1 MIAAVVAGPAGHH
14 LPPGEVV
21 AIDGRHHPDHSASP
35 DLLGCVGC
43 PIDFLRAGSFVAI
56 RAIKT
61 EGSAHDAHRP
71 HEIVYGHV
79 LQYLN
84 VLEDRVRGLLSRG
97 RLSLGSSE
105 RAADQ
110 PDNCHYGSR
119 GTYFERSPP
128 T

>member
-1 MIAAVVAGPAGHH
+1 MIAAVMAGPAGHH
-14 LPPGEVV
+14 LPSGEIV
-21 AIDGRHHPDHSASP
+21 AIDGRHHLHHSARP

-43 PIDFLRAGSFVAI
+43 PIDFLGAGSFVTI
-56 RAIKT
+56 RAVKT
-61 EGSAHDAHRP
+61 EGGAHDAHGP

-79 LQYLN
+79 LQHLN

-119 GTYFERSPP
+119 GT
-128 T
+128 